1 MKSALIRSDAAP
13 SLAIATPSFETETV
27 TDFLRD
33 GYWLEAA
40 DVDGDGNL
48 DLIGYG
54 LSVGEI
60 YWY

>member
-1 MKSALIRSDAAP
+1 MTLEALRPASPA
-13 SLAIATPSFETETV
+13 LALTPPSFDSETV

-48 DLIGYG
+48 DLIG
-54 LSVGEI
+54 
-60 YWY
+60 